1 MLVHIVFNVVVDDV
15 VDVGVDAFVYVVDV
29 MLADTL
35 ATQVCSVNQSRCI
48 ELVDE
53 NDAVVAAEMGLV
65 EDVFV
70 LSTGSR
76 CGCCRWWKLW

>member
-29 MLADTL
+29 MLTDSL
-35 ATQVCSVNQSRCI
+35 ATQVCSVNKSRCI

-70 LSTGSR
+70 LSNGSR
-76 CGCCRWWKLW
+76 CGCCRWWKLS